1 MMKMI
6 PVFSALRRLRLSC
19 GRKQGAAN
27 DPRQRFGG
35 RICNCG
41 FFVTITVRGLPSRF
55 HFHFGY
61 TKYHHRV
68 KSYGSIE
75 PSPTF
80 GTVATISR
88 RLLPK
93 IIAHYGAI
101 MLCLGFCSVWGNN
114 APSGNYP
121 KAPPSIS
128 SLPARSPLHFPPRER
143 KAIQFF
149 PLVCSKFSILKKE
162 K

>member
-27 DPRQRFGG
+27 DPRQHFGG
-35 RICNCG
+35 RLCNCG

-68 KSYGSIE
+68 KIYGPIE

-80 GTVATISR
+80 GTVATISVGCCPKLWR
-88 RLLPK
+88 ITGPLYYALASVLFGGTMLPLEITRKLRHQSLLFPL
-93 IIAHYGAI
+93 AH
-101 MLCLGFCSVWGNN
+101 
-114 APSGNYP
+114 
-121 KAPPSIS
+121 
-128 SLPARSPLHFPPRER
+128 RSTFRPERER
-143 KAIQFF
+143 RFNF
-149 PLVCSKFSILKKE
+149 SRSFVPNPLF
-162 K
+162 

>member
-6 PVFSALRRLRLSC
+6 PVFSAWCRLSR

-80 GTVATISR
+80 GTVATISVGCC
-88 RLLPK
+88 PK
-93 IIAHYGAI
+93 LWRITGPLYYALA
-101 MLCLGFCSVWGNN
+101 SVLFWGNN

-149 PLVCSKFSILKKE
+149 PLVCSKFSILKRE